1 MEKLFFD
8 SWNSVLRTLLIGILA
23 YAGLIILLRASGKRT
38 LSKMNAFD
46 FIVTIAL
53 GSTLAT
59 VLLSKDVALTDGLL
73 AFALLIFLQFAITW
87 LSVRSK
93 SFSSLIKAEPRM
105 LLYQGNFLKDA
116 MRKERVTKEE
126 ILAAL
131 REKGISDA
139 TGVEAVVLETEG
151 NLSVIQKVNNP
162 SQSTMQNV
170 KQAPQIV
177 S

>member
-1 MEKLFFD
+1 
-8 SWNSVLRTLLIGILA
+8 
-23 YAGLIILLRASGKRT
+23 
-38 LSKMNAFD
+38 MNAFD

-59 VLLSKDVALTDGLL
+59 VLLSKDVALADGLL

-87 LSVRSK
+87 LSVRSQA
-93 SFSSLIKAEPRM
+93 FSNLIKAEPRM
-105 LLYQGNFLKDA
+105 LLYQGNFLKEA
-116 MRKERVTKEE
+116 MRKERVTEEE

-139 TGVEAVVLETEG
+139 KGVEAVVLETEG
-151 NLSVIQKVNNP
+151 NLSVIQKASNP

-170 KQAPQIV
+170 KQAPRV
-177 S
+177 AR